1 MIRSVGSDRMAT
13 PGADKAGI
21 PYCSDEHIL
30 HLKKEYEHKTINE
43 SDPAL
48 EACFKCVSCSVLVE
62 FLQ

>member
-1 MIRSVGSDRMAT
+1 MAT

-48 EACFKCVSCSVLVE
+48 EACFKCVV
-62 FLQ
+62 